1 MEHAVNV
8 LQIKYKTQK
17 TKSIFPTLHKRRN
30 LLWLLLLR
38 PCTTEN
44 PKGEQEIFKVKICIA
59 ANFLLS
65 LH

>member
-17 TKSIFPTLHKRRN
+17 AKSIFPTPTNARN

-44 PKGEQEIFKVKICIA
+44 PKGEQDIFKVKICIA